1 MYLGNVNVDLTTENI
16 IQIKNEINVECK
28 NLRKHVF
35 EKNYIWN
42 HGPCTCENSKYIGSI
57 SGDSVIM
64 CDEIVEATKPVP
76 IKTVLI
82 IINKKR

>member
-1 MYLGNVNVDLTTENI
+1 ML
-16 IQIKNEINVECK
+16 
-28 NLRKHVF
+28 

-42 HGPCTCENSKYIGSI
+42 HGTCTCENSKYVGSI

-64 CDEIVEATKPVP
+64 CDKIVEATKPVP
-76 IKTVLI
+76 IKTVLT

>member
-1 MYLGNVNVDLTTENI
+1 M
-16 IQIKNEINVECK
+16 
-28 NLRKHVF
+28 F
-35 EKNYIWN
+35 EKNYIWS